1 MADVCD
7 NIARQ
12 ALNKCVHLERILVR
26 SKDQF
31 LSDTECQ
38 SFGWGD
44 WCVGTPSL
52 LRYCSN
58 YDCPI
63 LSKSHQSLIGL
74 LGMVRNSGEVFPV
87 ASGVLYVAFALIFLA
102 WVCLVGK
109 VAFGVSQRLGHYVK
123 AGFRD
128 AGGPSRWLKG
138 CKDYLDPLHDL
149 SEDGRKHVRE
159 MVRSRTLRR
168 FSSAAMAVSLV
179 LPMVM
184 LAGTEDGDPR
194 NAAIC
199 KPHVQGSSCFQEQ
212 VYRHQRLASQTVG
225 TTLLVGCCLVA
236 SLLPHIVCGKYV
248 VFTHSALYIGIAWH
262 LLDMVALPEFV
273 ELQQGFLVY
282 VRIAAAVV
290 HGDVFVVAVL
300 NFSLA
305 FLQQFARQYGYPPD
319 MYTTEFKAGFDRT
332 SRECF
337 LHAIIIVFVTAVV
350 EYSRIDLVKQALH
363 AQESVAESTTVH
375 GMLNLMCDAVAVL
388 YDSSIASPCPKLA
401 ALLFRSQPDCLQA
414 RKLQDLVHPEDRDR
428 LSGAL
433 SNTSQQCLSLHIRLL
448 DAFGSAVPVQL
459 FVALK
464 LGFQQQHIVGIREDT
479 APGEQR
485 IADLAELDAVETQR
499 QATVIGMPL
508 EDSESDAMSSVSRQ
522 GRNKGPQSLCSLPEN
537 SVVASHEQQD
547 CRVVATTA
555 GMPDLPIAWIALDG
569 TWELK
574 KATHGCVALL
584 GQALFQGDRD
594 VRNWFVANDKKED
607 FCAFVQNVLLS
618 PTQNVGAI
626 LRNTKLLTPGMPTTT
641 IRCHFLYLF
650 TDPGDDDESG
660 CRTIGLLLA
669 DIRYKQKD
677 SGKAK
682 THRSPGP
689 SLLNPTP

>member
-305 FLQQFARQYGYPPD
+305 LLQQFFRQYGYPSS
-319 MYTTEFKAGFDRT
+319 MYGTEGKYGFDRT

-337 LHAIIIVFVTAVV
+337 LHAIIIVFVTAVI
-350 EYSRIDLVKQALH
+350 EYNRIDLVKQALH

-375 GMLNLMCDAVAVL
+375 GMLNCTTPPSPVHVRSWPPCSSAVNQIVCRPGSCRISCILKIEIVFPAHCQTPH
-388 YDSSIASPCPKLA
+388 SSVCHCTYGSWMLLA
-401 ALLFRSQPDCLQA
+401 ARCQF
-414 RKLQDLVHPEDRDR
+414 
-428 LSGAL
+428 
-433 SNTSQQCLSLHIRLL
+433 N
-448 DAFGSAVPVQL
+448 
-459 FVALK
+459 
-464 LGFQQQHIVGIREDT
+464 
-479 APGEQR
+479 
-485 IADLAELDAVETQR
+485 
-499 QATVIGMPL
+499 
-508 EDSESDAMSSVSRQ
+508 
-522 GRNKGPQSLCSLPEN
+522 CSLPSSWDSN
-537 SVVASHEQQD
+537 SS
-547 CRVVATTA
+547 TS
-555 GMPDLPIAWIALDG
+555 L
-569 TWELK
+569 
-574 KATHGCVALL
+574 
-584 GQALFQGDRD
+584 
-594 VRNWFVANDKKED
+594 
-607 FCAFVQNVLLS
+607 AF
-618 PTQNVGAI
+618 
-626 LRNTKLLTPGMPTTT
+626 
-641 IRCHFLYLF
+641 
-650 TDPGDDDESG
+650 
-660 CRTIGLLLA
+660 
-669 DIRYKQKD
+669 
-677 SGKAK
+677 AK
-682 THRSPGP
+682 TPP
-689 SLLNPTP
+689 LVNNALPTWLNSMR

>member
-74 LGMVRNSGEVFPV
+74 LGMVRHSGQVFPV
-87 ASGVLYVAFALIFLA
+87 VAGVLYMSYALIFVA
-102 WVCLVGK
+102 WVCLVSK
-109 VAFGVSQRLGHYVK
+109 VAFGVSQRLVHYVRS
-123 AGFRD
+123 GFSD

-168 FSSAAMAVSLV
+168 FTSAAVAVPLV

-184 LAGTEDGDPR
+184 LAEGRDIFNVSVCTTK
-194 NAAIC
+194 I
-199 KPHVQGSSCFQEQ
+199 HGSTCLQEQ
-212 VYRHQRLASQTVG
+212 THRYQRLASHTVG
-225 TTLLVGCCLVA
+225 TVLLVGCCLLA
-236 SLLPHIVCGKYV
+236 CFLPHIVCGKYV
-248 VFTHSALYIGIAWH
+248 LLTHSALYMGIAWH
-262 LLDMVALPEFV
+262 LLDMAVLPEFV

-388 YDSSIASPCPKLA
+388 SDSSIASPCPKLA
-401 ALLFRSQPDCLQA
+401 ALLFRSQPDGLKA
-414 RKLQDLVHPEDRDR
+414 RKLQEFVHPGDRDR

-448 DAFGSAVPVQL
+448 DAFGSAVSVQL

-464 LGFQQQHIVGIREDT
+464 LGLHQQHIVGIREDT

-485 IADLAELDAVETQR
+485 IADLAGVDAVGTQP
-499 QATVIGMPL
+499 QATVVGMPC
-508 EDSESDAMSSVSRQ
+508 EDPEFDAMSSVSRQ
-522 GRNKGPQSLCSLPEN
+522 GRNRGPPSLCSLPEN
-537 SVVASHEQQD
+537 SLVSSHEHQEA
-547 CRVVATTA
+547 RALATS
-555 GMPDLPIAWIALDG
+555 GLPDLPIVWIALDG

-574 KATHGCVALL
+574 KATHGVVALL
-584 GQALFQGDRD
+584 GQTLLQGDRD
-594 VRNWFVANDKKED
+594 VRNWFVTDDRKEE
-607 FCAFVQNVLLS
+607 FFGFVQNVLVS
-618 PTQNVGAI
+618 PTHNVGAV

-650 TDPGDDDESG
+650 TDPGGADESE
-660 CRTIGLLLA
+660 CSTIGFLLA
-669 DIRYKQKD
+669 NVRYKQKD
-677 SGKAK
+677 NDKGK
-682 THRSPGP
+682 TCRSPRP
-689 SLLNPTP
+689 S